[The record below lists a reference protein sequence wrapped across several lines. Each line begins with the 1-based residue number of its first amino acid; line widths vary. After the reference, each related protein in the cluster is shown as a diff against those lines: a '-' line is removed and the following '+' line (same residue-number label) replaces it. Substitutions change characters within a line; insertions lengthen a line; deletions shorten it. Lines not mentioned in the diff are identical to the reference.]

1 MFLCWQQNI
10 DALSS
15 NGPVWSSLMNIQPMK
30 RFWLHPSF
38 IQCWSLLFQVLR
50 SVRNIWIHSP
60 IWDPKLLKWANW
72 CIYFSKDLVGFYVQS
87 KCFLPYPLQICG
99 MSVSMRGY
107 LSNVIKHFSQTWQML
122 SDQSLKNS
130 RNGREDSW
138 NSHFKRLPSLAHGVF
153 RFPWKR
159 PCFFVRRDSK
169 RELQFH
175 QRFGWWF
182 NSYQEPPAPE
192 ITSWR

>member
-1 MFLCWQQNI
+1 
-10 DALSS
+10 
-15 NGPVWSSLMNIQPMK
+15 MK

-50 SVRNIWIHSP
+50 SLRNIWIHSP

-122 SDQSLKNS
+122 SDRSLKNS

-159 PCFFVRRDSK
+159 PCFFVWRGSK
-169 RELQFH
+169 RAVQFH
-175 QRFGWWF
+175 QSIFADGLTVTRSLQNAQTTGPRNAKLQIGRWPFSEVVF
-182 NSYQEPPAPE
+182 YINQP
-192 ITSWR
+192 